1 MMKPEPSER
10 LSERGAGPG
19 PGPGC
24 PGPGWRGMK
33 RRKNSRTSS
42 SSMPGTCGRAPVRR
56 TACVVLILT
65 TALPWS
71 STRRVKSGRSRVTSR
86 VTSLCAC
93 ACAARQ
99 KAASHRAAMA
109 LIVLMQSLLVFL
121 RPTILDGIGN
131 ALHARRGCFSYDGH
145 HVVRDLA
152 GIDMDG
158 AQAREPG
165 ARRLAARLQRLDEHR
180 DRGEAV
186 GVHHLTD
193 RLRFAHAP
201 RQFDDLVEAGQ
212 LRGQAPAGEARRRR

>member
-10 LSERGAGPG
+10 LSERGAGAGPG

-93 ACAARQ
+93 AWAARQ
-99 KAASHRAAMA
+99 KAASHRATRA
-109 LIVLMQSLLVFL
+109 LIVLIYCLLEFLGTTVF
-121 RPTILDGIGN
+121 DCIGD
-131 ALHARRGCFSYDGH
+131 ALHARRGCFSHDGD
-145 HVVRDLA
+145 HVIGDLA
-152 GIDMDG
+152 GINMDR

-180 DRGEAV
+180 DCGEAV
-186 GVHHLTD
+186 GVHHLPD
-193 RLRFAHAP
+193 GLRFAH
-201 RQFDDLVEAGQ
+201 
-212 LRGQAPAGEARRRR
+212 